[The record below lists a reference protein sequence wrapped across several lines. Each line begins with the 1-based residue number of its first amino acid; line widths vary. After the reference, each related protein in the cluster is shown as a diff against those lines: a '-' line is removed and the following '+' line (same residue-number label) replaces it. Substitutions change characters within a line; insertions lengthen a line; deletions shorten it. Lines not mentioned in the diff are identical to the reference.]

1 MNLRATLG
9 EDEFFLAPSAY
20 CCKVQKP
27 LAIDQFQCTV
37 PPFFLYFLYLILFS
51 FPISWCRSFR
61 FDFISSRRTS
71 SHLINGKTIT
81 QSQLMNYSTP
91 LGLRSVALRSTKSS
105 DCQLFLT
112 GCNWCD
118 SQPTSHSSSSSLRS
132 YFLRYFG
139 SFFFS
144 LDIYNCALVFVPHP
158 GCPIMIC
165 THFFNY
171 MLEAQHLRLG
181 TSSRHAF
188 CLLFHN
194 CVLYIYYTVITRC
207 HLVLTSARRRVIVS
221 FVLLLFIFFLG
232 FCPSSSV

>member
-1 MNLRATLG
+1 MS
-9 EDEFFLAPSAY
+9 FFSPRPLIVAKYKSRWPSINFSA
-20 CCKVQKP
+20 
-27 LAIDQFQCTV
+27 LSLL
-37 PPFFLYFLYLILFS
+37 FFLYFLYLILFS
-51 FPISWCRSFR
+51 FPISWLRSFR

-144 LDIYNCALVFVPHP
+144 P
-158 GCPIMIC
+158 
-165 THFFNY
+165 
-171 MLEAQHLRLG
+171 
-181 TSSRHAF
+181 
-188 CLLFHN
+188 
-194 CVLYIYYTVITRC
+194 
-207 HLVLTSARRRVIVS
+207 
-221 FVLLLFIFFLG
+221 
-232 FCPSSSV
+232 